1 MTVDLNQR
9 WQEFLEQ
16 ASYHFKVT
24 ANQEFLL
31 FMIGMQELGQGFKS
45 YSKQEKM
52 DIINL
57 ARCRL
62 LTMSDFLR
70 QTGVDADGWPTFEV
84 LKDENEL
91 LPSERDKLL
100 KESMMTY
107 FNHNL
112 FNQQP

>member
-1 MTVDLNQR
+1 MTLDLNQR
-9 WQEFLEQ
+9 WSEFLMK
-16 ASYHFKVT
+16 ASYHFKVN

-31 FMIGMQELGQGFKS
+31 FIIGLQELGQGFKS

-62 LTMSDFLR
+62 LTISNCLK
-70 QTGVDADGWPTFEV
+70 QTGMDDEGWPTFEV

-91 LPSERDKLL
+91 LPSERDRLM

-107 FNHNL
+107 FDTHL
-112 FNQQP
+112 FNPR

>member
-1 MTVDLNQR
+1 MLDLSKR
-9 WQEFLEQ
+9 WDDFIFK
-16 ASYHFKVT
+16 ASHHFKVS

-31 FMIGMQELGQGFKS
+31 FIIGLQELGQGIKA

-62 LTMSDFLR
+62 LTMTDFVR
-70 QTGVDADGWPTFEV
+70 QTGVDDDGWPMFEV

-91 LPSERDKLL
+91 LPSERDKML
-100 KESMMTY
+100 KESLMAY
-107 FNHNL
+107 FDLHL
-112 FNQQP
+112 FNPNN